1 MEFPDI
7 IQTISQ
13 LQQKNTQYITVRRLR
28 KVLGIDSENG
38 KMIRKLSNTLSWLE
52 HFGFIE
58 LAQQQSYKR
67 YWIPPDFTVKIRD
80 VIRIYRK

>member
-13 LQQKNTQYITVRRLR
+13 LQQNNTQYITVKRLR
-28 KVLGIDSENG
+28 KVLGIASEDA

-58 LAQQQSYKR
+58 LTQQQNFKR
-67 YWIPPDFTVKIRD
+67 YWIPPDFTQKIQD
-80 VIRIYRK
+80 VIRIYRR

>member
-58 LAQQQSYKR
+58 LTQQQSFKR
-67 YWIPPDFTVKIRD
+67 YWIPPDFTKKIQD

>member
-13 LQQKNTQYITVRRLR
+13 LQQNNTQYITVKRLR
-28 KVLGIDSENG
+28 KVLGIDSEDA
-38 KMIRKLSNTLSWLE
+38 KMIRKLSNTLTWLE

-58 LAQQQSYKR
+58 LARQRNFKR
-67 YWIPPDFTVKIRD
+67 YRIPPDFTKKIQD
-80 VIRIYRK
+80 VIRIYRR